1 MAVPFLH
8 NIDLNQNELI
18 NARLE
23 TNSVGNEP
31 SSPVQ
36 GSIWFDTTNN
46 VVRVYKNGG
55 WNNNFIFTEAIADGG
70 ANLATADH
78 IHTFVTAGALT
89 LTNKTI
95 DVDNNTISNIEVDN
109 FKGTAIQTS
118 SESFA
123 DNDTSLMTSAAIDDR
138 INAAVATEDTIA
150 ELNDTT
156 IGTLANGH
164 LLIYDNDDSKW
175 ENKALSGDATITKD
189 GALTLGTVY
198 TGASSVG
205 SSTAIPVLTIDGKGR
220 ITGTS
225 TAAITTTLTVD
236 GDSGSQD
243 LSLADDDLQILGT
256 TGEIDV
262 AVTKVSTDVK
272 ATIGLADTIT
282 GNRTFANNVTISGNL
297 TVTGTTTDVDTQNLV
312 VEDPL
317 IKLAKNNSSSDAIDI
332 GFYGLYDTSGSQ
344 DLFAGLF
351 RDAGDGKFKL
361 FKDLQAEP
369 NTTVNTSGTGYAV
382 ATLVANVEGNVT
394 GTVSSLSNHD
404 TDDLSEGSGNLYY
417 TDARADARIDAR
429 SSAHTITGDN
439 SATEFT
445 ISYGFTAAAINDVMI
460 QVVDSSGTGDGDTI
474 FTEVERHSITQCKI
488 KFNVAPDTGKTY
500 RVLCFKIA

>member
-78 IHTFVTAGALT
+78 IHTFVTAGSLT

-189 GALTLGTVY
+189 GALALGTVY
-198 TGASSVG
+198 SGASSVG

-236 GDSGSQD
+236 GDSGSENV
-243 LSLADDDLQILGT
+243 SLATDDLQILGT

-351 RDAGDGKFKL
+351 RDAGDDKFKL
-361 FKDLQAEP
+361 FKGLQAEP
-369 NTTVNTSGTGYAV
+369 TTTVNTGGTGYAV

-404 TDDLSEGSGNLYY
+404 TDDLSEGSSNLYY
-417 TDARADARIDAR
+417 TNARADARIDAR

-474 FTEVERHSITQCKI
+474 FTEVERDSTTQCKI
-488 KFNVAPDTGKTY
+488 KFNVAPATGKTY

>member
-70 ANLATADH
+70 ANLASADH
-78 IHTFVTAGALT
+78 IHTFVTAGSLT

-118 SESFA
+118 GESFA

-156 IGTLANGH
+156 IGTVANGH

-198 TGASSVG
+198 SGASSVG

-236 GDSGSQD
+236 GDSGTED
-243 LSLADDDLQILGT
+243 VSLATDDLQILGT

-262 AVTKVSTDVK
+262 AVTKASTDVK

-297 TVTGTTTDVDTQNLV
+297 TVNGTTTDIDTTNLV

-317 IKLAKNNSSSDAIDI
+317 IKLAKNNSADSLDI
-332 GFYGLYDTSGSQ
+332 GFYGLYSVVGTDKY
-344 DLFAGLF
+344 AGLF

-369 NTTVNTSGTGYAV
+369 TTTVNISGTGYAV
-382 ATLVANVEGNVT
+382 ATLVANIEGDVT

-404 TDDLSEGSGNLYY
+404 TDDLSEGSSNLYY
-417 TDARADARIDAR
+417 TNARADARIDAR

-460 QVVDSSGTGDGDTI
+460 QIVDSSGTGDGDTI
-474 FTEVERHSITQCKI
+474 FTEVERHSTTQCKI
-488 KFNVAPDTGKTY
+488 KFNVAPATGKTY